1 MMSEGENIELPPDD
15 LPEEEIETRDTFEAQ
30 ETNTVDSPLLDFF
43 LGGGLSNGGRQ
54 RTARIQQG
62 EIDRDDPVVVDG
74 KLYGQ
79 DFDDLKA
86 ACLDSGELFTDPEYP
101 ADDDSIFFSKS
112 AHGLEWRRPHELVD
126 EPHLFVGGGDRFDIN
141 QGELGDC
148 WLLAAMANL
157 TMNKKVRSR
166 VIPLDQ
172 SFSEEYAGIFH
183 FKFWQYG
190 EWVDVVIDDYL
201 PTRNGKLVFMQ
212 SDSQQ
217 EFWSAL
223 FEKAYAKL
231 HGSYESLKGGTTME
245 AMVDFTGGCT
255 EMFDLAKAPPP
266 GLFIALLKAFERCS
280 LMGCS
285 LEPDPNVTEAR
296 TDVGLVR
303 GHAYSITKVVK
314 AKIETPRV
322 SGEMPLI
329 RIRNPWGN
337 ETEWNGA
344 WSDGSPEWNYVP
356 DDEKM
361 QLGITFDDDGE
372 FWMSYKDFVKFF
384 DQVEICNLSPDS
396 LDMDN
401 NFKWEVATFEG
412 SWSPGDSA
420 GGCRNYLDTFPN
432 NPQYLISLEDPD
444 EGDEEDK
451 CTVIINLMQRGR
463 RAMRDEGLDLLTIG
477 FCIYNIRDE
486 PSGRCDTDFFRYNAS
501 CARSKAFINLRELS
515 ARFRLPPGNYVIVPS
530 TFKPDEGGDFL
541 LRVFSEKP
549 NHGTVM

>member
-1 MMSEGENIELPPDD
+1 MSEEVIELPPED
-15 LPEEEIETRDTFEAQ
+15 LPEEEIEARDTFESI
-30 ETNTVDSPLLDFF
+30 ENDTVDSPLLDFF
-43 LGGGLSNGGRQ
+43 LGGGLSAGGRA

-62 EIDRDDPVVVDG
+62 ELDRDDPVVVDG

-79 DFDDLKA
+79 DFDEIKA
-86 ACLDSGELFTDPEYP
+86 QCLDSGELFTDPEFP
-101 ADDDSIFFSKS
+101 PDGDSIYFSKS
-112 AHGLEWRRPHELVD
+112 AYGLEWRRPHELVE

-201 PTRNGKLVFMQ
+201 PTRNGKLVFIQ
-212 SDSQQ
+212 SDSTE

-231 HGSYESLKGGTTME
+231 HGSYESLKGGTTQE

-255 EMFDLAKAPPP
+255 EMFDVSQSAPS
-266 GLFIALLKAFERCS
+266 GLFMILLKAYERFS
-280 LMGCS
+280 LMGAS
-285 LEPDPNVTEAR
+285 LEPDPNIHEAK
-296 TDVGLVR
+296 TSVGLVR
-303 GHAYSITKVVK
+303 GHAYSVTKVVK

-322 SGEMPLI
+322 SGEIPLI

-344 WSDGSPEWNYVP
+344 WSDGSAEWGYVP

-361 QLGITFDDDGE
+361 NLGLNFEHDGE
-372 FWMSYKDFVKFF
+372 FWMSYKDFVKYF
-384 DQVEICNLSPDS
+384 DGIELCNLTPDS
-396 LDMDN
+396 LNEDN

-412 SWSPGDSA
+412 SWIPGESA
-420 GGCRNYLDTFPN
+420 GGCRNYLESFAN

-444 EGDEEDK
+444 EGDDEEK

-463 RAMRDEGLDLLTIG
+463 RAMRDEGMDLLTIG
-477 FCIYNIRDE
+477 FCVYNLRSDPE
-486 PSGRCDTDFFRYNAS
+486 GRLDTDFFRYNAS
-501 CARSKAFINLRELS
+501 CARSKAFINLRETS
-515 ARFRLPPGNYVIVPS
+515 ARFRLPPGNYVIIPS
-530 TFKPDEGGDFL
+530 TFKPDLEGEFL

-549 NHGTVM
+549 NNGTVM